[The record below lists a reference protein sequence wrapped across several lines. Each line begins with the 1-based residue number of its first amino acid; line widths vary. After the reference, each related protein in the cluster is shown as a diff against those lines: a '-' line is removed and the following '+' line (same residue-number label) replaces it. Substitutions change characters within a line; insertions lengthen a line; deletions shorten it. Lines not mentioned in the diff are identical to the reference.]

1 MPDGWEWQH
10 HLNPADAT
18 DCWADPDD
26 DGYGNLEEYLNGTDP
41 GKAERL
47 P

>member
-1 MPDGWEWQH
+1 MPDEWERQH
-10 HLNPADAT
+10 HLNATDAT
-18 DCWADPDD
+18 DCWADRDD
-26 DGYGNLEEYLNGTDP
+26 DGYSNLEEYLNGTDP